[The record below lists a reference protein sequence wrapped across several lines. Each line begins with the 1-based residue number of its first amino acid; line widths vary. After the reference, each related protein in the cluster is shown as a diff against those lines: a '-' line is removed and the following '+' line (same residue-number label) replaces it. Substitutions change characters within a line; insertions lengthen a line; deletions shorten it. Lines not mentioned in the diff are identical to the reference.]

1 MSDST
6 KVIAPPE
13 EQEGEL
19 AVPATPDLASE
30 KAAGSGRDVASD
42 LASDASAQGSEARAE
57 GTDASAA
64 ASDEAGAGTSDG
76 AAAGDGEAPIVVG
89 VGTGVE
95 PGPET
100 RGAFRT
106 QEDGTQEHTSVGSAP
121 EASDA
126 AAAVAEPPPVADPE
140 EAAGAAETPA
150 APQAGSDPAPAA
162 PATEARAA
170 AAAEATAADGEAPE
184 VGADAPSA
192 AEQVTLDSLRKAR
205 DERRPVQG
213 RVFGWNPGGFHV
225 VIDGVAAFVP
235 RSEMELE
242 PIADPQSY
250 LDKTFDFR
258 VLKVQGKARRVV
270 LSRTALL
277 REEQEHA
284 ATETRQK
291 LQPGS
296 VLKGKVSSLT
306 DFGAFVDLGGVE
318 GLVHVSEISQRR
330 VAKPSDALQVGQE
343 VEVKVLKVEKGGR
356 RVSLSIKALEPDP
369 WREVKEKYTE
379 GAVVTG
385 KVERIGPPGA
395 FIELE
400 PGLVGLLP
408 TSEMGLPREAIPARA
423 YPPGKQVTVQVVGVD
438 PRRRRISLAPEGS
451 RVEGTRGDYAAYVK
465 QQRKDE
471 AVGFKPFA
479 AALQKLKRDQ

>member
-1 MSDST
+1 
-6 KVIAPPE
+6 VAPADDDAE
-13 EQEGEL
+13 E
-19 AVPATPDLASE
+19 
-30 KAAGSGRDVASD
+30 
-42 LASDASAQGSEARAE
+42 
-57 GTDASAA
+57 
-64 ASDEAGAGTSDG
+64 
-76 AAAGDGEAPIVVG
+76 AAGDGP
-89 VGTGVE
+89 
-95 PGPET
+95 
-100 RGAFRT
+100 
-106 QEDGTQEHTSVGSAP
+106 
-121 EASDA
+121 
-126 AAAVAEPPPVADPE
+126 AVAEDAL
-140 EAAGAAETPA
+140 GA
-150 APQAGSDPAPAA
+150 
-162 PATEARAA
+162 
-170 AAAEATAADGEAPE
+170 
-184 VGADAPSA
+184 
-192 AEQVTLDSLRKAR
+192 LRRAR

-235 RSEMELE
+235 RSEMELD

-250 LDKTFDFR
+250 LDKSFDFR
-258 VLKVQGKARRVV
+258 ILKIQGKGRRIV

-277 REEQEHA
+277 REVQERTA
-284 ATETRQK
+284 SAVRER
-291 LQPGS
+291 LQAGS
-296 VLKGKVSSLT
+296 VMKGKVSSLT

-330 VAKPSDALQVGQE
+330 VAKPADALQVGQE

-356 RVSLSIKALEPDP
+356 RVSLSMKALEPDP
-369 WREVKEKYTE
+369 WREVKEKYSE

-385 KVERIGPPGA
+385 KVERTGPPGA

-423 YPPGKQVTVQVVGVD
+423 YPPGKEVKVQVVGVD

-451 RVEGTRGDYAAYVK
+451 RVEGTRGDFAAYLK
-465 QQRKDE
+465 QQKKDE